1 MRKPLGALTRNV
13 AIYGAGD
20 VAVTAVG
27 ILLLPVYL
35 TYLQQEGYGAL
46 ALLIGVEA
54 ISKIFFRWGLDGAFM
69 RYYHDCE
76 TAAARMRLTS
86 TICIFLLLASGTLL
100 AVGLAASGAIANH
113 LFEQS
118 SSRYLTPLRLVLINT
133 FLLTFT
139 FVPYQVMRLEK
150 KALTFSMISFLRTA
164 ATLMLKVWFVVGVG
178 WGLTGFM
185 AADIIVTLGLLPVL
199 WPWARPL
206 LGRVFSKDE
215 LRRCLRFGLPR
226 LPHGLAQQS
235 LDAGNKYLLNLHVP
249 LTGLGVYNI
258 SSTIGQSLKLFL
270 SAFETGWAP
279 FYYETAREPDAKM
292 VFAKV
297 TTYGIA
303 ILALLVA
310 GLTAITPDL
319 IHLLTMARPWTDE
332 AYAQTAVIVPLI
344 ALGIA
349 FQGVYLLT
357 SIGLNL
363 TSQTQYYPVAAFA
376 AAGVGLGGGVILM
389 PRYGAVGGGIAFL
402 LSYITLAATAAV
414 FAQRHYA
421 VRYEGGRLVRVIAA
435 AVLAMLAGLLL
446 PQMPHLAGF
455 LTRGSAVVAVFV
467 VLLWATGFLRAT
479 ERAIL
484 GGVARRLVG
493 RTIQ

>member
-20 VAVTAVG
+20 VAVTALG
-27 ILLLPVYL
+27 ILLLPIYL
-35 TYLQQEGYGAL
+35 KYLQQEGYGAL
-46 ALLIGVEA
+46 GLLIGVEA

-76 TAAARMRLTS
+76 TPAERVRLTS
-86 TICIFLLLASGTLL
+86 TLCLFLLVASGTLL
-100 AVGLAASGAIANH
+100 AIGLVASNAIADH
-113 LFEQS
+113 LFHEAAA
-118 SSRYLTPLRLVLINT
+118 RYLTPLRLVLINT
-133 FLLTFT
+133 FVLTFT

-150 KALTFSMISFLRTA
+150 QALAYSVISFLRTLT
-164 ATLMLKVWFVVGVG
+164 TLVLKLWFVVGLG
-178 WGLTGFM
+178 WGLTGFA
-185 AADIIVTLGLLPVL
+185 AADIFVTAGLLPFL

-206 LGRVFSKDE
+206 LGSVFSMDE

-235 LDAGNKYLLNLHVP
+235 LDAGNKILLNRYVP
-249 LTGLGVYNI
+249 LAGLGVYNI
-258 SSTIGQSLKLFL
+258 SGTIGQSLKLFL

-279 FYYETAREPDAKM
+279 FYYETARQPDAQM
-292 VFAKV
+292 VFAKI

-310 GLTAITPDL
+310 GLAAITPDL
-319 IHLLTMARPWTDE
+319 IHLITMKTPWTAE
-332 AYAQTAVIVPLI
+332 AYSMTAVVVPLI
-344 ALGIA
+344 ALGLA

-376 AAGVGLGGGVILM
+376 AAGVGLGSGVILM
-389 PRYGAVGGGIAFL
+389 PRYGAVGAAVAFL
-402 LSYITLAATAAV
+402 LSYITLAATAGI

-421 VRYEGGRLVRVIAA
+421 VHYEAARLIRVLGA
-435 AVLAMLAGLLL
+435 AVLAALAGIML
-446 PQMPHLAGF
+446 PGMPHLVGF
-455 LTRGSAVVAVFV
+455 LTRGTSVVAVFV
-467 VLLWATGFLRAT
+467 GLLWLTGFLRPT

-484 GGVARRLVG
+484 GGVARRLAG
-493 RTIQ
+493 RTLQ

>member
-1 MRKPLGALTRNV
+1 MRKSLGALTRNV

-20 VAVTAVG
+20 IAITALG

-35 TYLQQEGYGAL
+35 KYLEQEGYGAL
-46 ALLIGVEA
+46 GLLIGVEA
-54 ISKIFFRWGLDGAFM
+54 LSKIFFRWGLDGAFM

-76 TAAARMRLTS
+76 TPAQRVRLTS
-86 TICIFLLLASGTLL
+86 TLCLFL
-100 AVGLAASGAIANH
+100 LAASGALLVIGLALSAPLAAH
-113 LFEQS
+113 LFQQAAD
-118 SSRYLTPLRLVLINT
+118 RYLPALRLVLVNT

-150 KALTFSMISFLRTA
+150 RALTFSVISFLRTL
-164 ATLMLKVWFVVGVG
+164 ATLVLKVWFVVGLG

-185 AADIIVTLGLLPVL
+185 AADIVVTVGLLPFL
-199 WPWARPL
+199 WPWTRPL
-206 LGRVFSKDE
+206 LGAAFSMDE

-249 LTGLGVYNI
+249 LAGLGVYNI
-258 SSTIGQSLKLFL
+258 SGTIGQTLKLFL

-279 FYYETAREPDAKM
+279 FYYETARQPDAQA
-292 VFAKV
+292 VFSKI

-319 IHLLTMARPWTDE
+319 IRLLTFASPWTEE
-332 AYAQTAVIVPLI
+332 AYALTAIIVPLI

-376 AAGVGLGGGVILM
+376 AAGAGLGSGVLLM
-389 PRYGAVGGGIAFL
+389 PRYGYVGAAVSFL
-402 LSYITLAATAAV
+402 LSYITLAATAGV
-414 FAQRHYA
+414 FARRHYA
-421 VRYEGGRLVRVIAA
+421 VRYEAARLTRVLSAALIALIIGRL
-435 AVLAMLAGLLL
+435 LPDMPPLAGLIV
-446 PQMPHLAGF
+446 
-455 LTRGSAVVAVFV
+455 RGASVVAVFAG
-467 VLLWATGFLRAT
+467 LLWVTGFLRPT

-484 GGVARRLVG
+484 GGVARRLAG

>member
-27 ILLLPVYL
+27 ILLLPIYL

-46 ALLIGVEA
+46 GLLIGVEA
-54 ISKIFFRWGLDGAFM
+54 LTKILFRWGLDGAFM

-76 TAAARMRLTS
+76 TPAERVRLTS
-86 TICIFLLLASGTLL
+86 TLCLFL
-100 AVGLAASGAIANH
+100 LAASGMLLAIGLALSGAIASH
-113 LFEQS
+113 LFDPNPD
-118 SSRYLTPLRLVLINT
+118 RYLTALRLVLINT

-150 KALTFSMISFLRTA
+150 QALTFSVISFLRTA
-164 ATLMLKVWFVVGVG
+164 ATLLLKVWFVVGAG

-185 AADIIVTLGLLPVL
+185 AADIIVTIGLLPFL
-199 WPWARPL
+199 WPWTRPL
-206 LGRVFSKDE
+206 LGAVFSKDE

-235 LDAGNKYLLNLHVP
+235 LDAGNKYLLNRHISLAD
-249 LTGLGVYNI
+249 LGVYNI
-258 SSTIGQSLKLFL
+258 SSTIGQSIKLFL

-279 FYYETAREPDAKM
+279 FYYETARQPDAQM
-292 VFAKV
+292 VFAKI

-303 ILALLVA
+303 VLALLVA

-319 IHLLTMARPWTDE
+319 IHLITIGKPWTPE
-332 AYAQTAVIVPLI
+332 AYALTAVVVPLI
-344 ALGIA
+344 ALGLA

-376 AAGVGLGGGVILM
+376 AAGVGLGAGVLLM
-389 PRYGAVGGGIAFL
+389 PRFGAVGAAVAFL
-402 LSYITLAATAAV
+402 LSYITLAGTAAA

-421 VRYEGGRLVRVIAA
+421 VRYEGARVIRVLVA
-435 AVLAMLAGLLL
+435 AVVAMVAGMLL
-446 PQMPHLAGF
+446 PDLPHLAGF
-455 LTRGSAVVAVFV
+455 LARGTAVVVVFV
-467 VLLWATGFLRAT
+467 GLLWLTGFLRPT

-484 GGVARRLVG
+484 GAVARRLAG

>member
-20 VAVTAVG
+20 VAVSAIG

-35 TYLQQEGYGAL
+35 KYLQQEGYGAL
-46 ALLIGVEA
+46 GLLIGVEA
-54 ISKIFFRWGLDGAFM
+54 LSKIFFRWGLDGAFM

-76 TAAARMRLTS
+76 TPAERVRLTS
-86 TICIFLLLASGTLL
+86 TLCLFLLVASGTLL
-100 AVGLAASGAIANH
+100 AIGLAASSAIANH
-113 LFEQS
+113 LFEQAAD
-118 SSRYLTPLRLVLINT
+118 RYLTALRLVLVNT

-150 KALTFSMISFLRTA
+150 QALTFSIISFLRTV
-164 ATLMLKVWFVVGVG
+164 ATLVLKIWLVVGMG

-185 AADIIVTLGLLPVL
+185 AADVIVTVGLLPFL
-199 WPWARPL
+199 WPWTRPL
-206 LGRVFSKDE
+206 LGAMFSMDE

-249 LTGLGVYNI
+249 LAGLGVYNI

-279 FYYETAREPDAKM
+279 FYYETARQPDAQM
-292 VFAKV
+292 VFAKI

-319 IHLLTMARPWTDE
+319 IRLITMATPWTDE
-332 AYAQTAVIVPLI
+332 AYALTAVVVPLI

-376 AAGVGLGGGVILM
+376 AAGVGLGSGVLLM
-389 PRYGAVGGGIAFL
+389 PRFGAVGAAVAFL
-402 LSYITLAATAAV
+402 LSYMTLAGTAAV

-421 VRYEGGRLVRVIAA
+421 VRYETSRLTRVLASA
-435 AVLAMLAGLLL
+435 TLAMLAGMWL
-446 PQMPHLAGF
+446 PDMPHLAGF
-455 LTRGSAVVAVFV
+455 LARGISVVAVFAG
-467 VLLWATGFLRAT
+467 LLWLTGFLRPT

-484 GGVARRLVG
+484 GGVARRLAG
-493 RTIQ
+493 RTLQ

>member
-20 VAVTAVG
+20 VAVSAVG
-27 ILLLPVYL
+27 ILLLPLYL
-35 TYLQQEGYGAL
+35 KYLQQEGYGAL
-46 ALLIGVEA
+46 GLLIGVEA
-54 ISKIFFRWGLDGAFM
+54 LSKIFFRWGLDGAFM

-76 TAAARMRLTS
+76 TPAERVRLTS
-86 TICIFLLLASGTLL
+86 TLCLFLLIASGVLL
-100 AVGLAASGAIANH
+100 AIGLAASAVIAGH
-113 LFEQS
+113 LFEQAAD
-118 SSRYLTPLRLVLINT
+118 RYLTALRLVLINT
-133 FLLTFT
+133 FLLTFP
-139 FVPYQVMRLEK
+139 FVPDQVIRLEK
-150 KALTFSMISFLRTA
+150 QALTFSVISFLRTV
-164 ATLMLKVWFVVGVG
+164 ATLVLKVWLVVGVG

-185 AADIIVTLGLLPVL
+185 AADIIVTIGLLPVL
-199 WPWARPL
+199 WPWTRPL
-206 LGRVFSKDE
+206 LGAVFSMDE

-249 LTGLGVYNI
+249 LAGLGVYNI
-258 SSTIGQSLKLFL
+258 SGTIGQSIKLFL

-279 FYYETAREPDAKM
+279 FYYETARQPDAQM
-292 VFAKV
+292 VFAKI

-310 GLTAITPDL
+310 GLSAITPDL
-319 IHLLTMARPWTDE
+319 IHLMTIAKPWTDE
-332 AYAQTAVIVPLI
+332 AYALTAVVVPLI

-376 AAGVGLGGGVILM
+376 AAGVGLGSGVFLM
-389 PRYGAVGGGIAFL
+389 PRFGAVGAGVAFL
-402 LSYITLAATAAV
+402 LSYVTLAATAGV

-421 VRYEGGRLVRVIAA
+421 VRYEVARLARVLGA
-435 AVLAMLAGLLL
+435 AVLAMLAGILL
-446 PQMPHLAGF
+446 PDMPHLAGL
-455 LTRGSAVVAVFV
+455 LTRGTSVVAVFV
-467 VLLWATGFLRAT
+467 GLLWLTGFLRPT

-484 GGVARRLVG
+484 GGVARRLAG
-493 RTIQ
+493 RTLQ

>member
-1 MRKPLGALTRNV
+1 VRKPLGALTRNV

-35 TYLQQEGYGAL
+35 KYLQQEGYGAL
-46 ALLIGVEA
+46 GLLIGVEA
-54 ISKIFFRWGLDGAFM
+54 LTKILFRWGVDGAFM

-76 TAAARMRLTS
+76 TPAERVRLTS
-86 TICIFLLLASGTLL
+86 TLCLFLLVASGILL
-100 AVGLAASGAIANH
+100 AGGLAASSAIADH
-113 LFEQS
+113 LFEQAS
-118 SSRYLTPLRLVLINT
+118 NRYLTPLRLVLVNT

-150 KALTFSMISFLRTA
+150 QALRFSVISFLRTV
-164 ATLMLKVWFVVGVG
+164 ATLILKVWFVVGAG

-185 AADIIVTLGLLPVL
+185 VADLIVTIGLVPFL

-206 LGRVFSKDE
+206 LGAVFSMDE

-235 LDAGNKYLLNLHVP
+235 LDAGNKYLLNRHVP
-249 LTGLGVYNI
+249 LAGLGIYNI
-258 SSTIGQSLKLFL
+258 SGTIGQSIKLFL

-279 FYYETAREPDAKM
+279 FYYETARQPDAKM
-292 VFAKV
+292 VFAKI

-303 ILALLVA
+303 VLALLVA

-319 IHLLTMARPWTDE
+319 IHLITIAKPWTDE
-332 AYAQTAVIVPLI
+332 AYALTATVVPLI
-344 ALGIA
+344 ALGLA

-376 AAGVGLGGGVILM
+376 AAGVGLGGGVLLM
-389 PRYGAVGGGIAFL
+389 PRFGYVGAAVAFL
-402 LSYITLAATAAV
+402 LSHVTLAATAGL

-421 VRYEGGRLVRVIAA
+421 VRYEGARVFRVLGA
-435 AVLAMLAGLLL
+435 AVLAVVLAVML
-446 PQMPHLAGF
+446 PDMPHLAG
-455 LTRGSAVVAVFV
+455 LLARGTSVVIVFV
-467 VLLWATGFLRAT
+467 GLLWLTGFLRPS

-484 GGVARRLVG
+484 GSVARRLAG
-493 RTIQ
+493 RTLQ

>member
-1 MRKPLGALTRNV
+1 VRKPLGALTRNV

-20 VAVTAVG
+20 VAVTAIG

-35 TYLQQEGYGAL
+35 KYLQQEGYGAL
-46 ALLIGVEA
+46 ALLVGFEA
-54 ISKIFFRWGLDGAFM
+54 VTKIFFRWGLDGAFM
-69 RYYHDCE
+69 RYYHDCGTPAE
-76 TAAARMRLTS
+76 RVRLTS
-86 TICIFLLLASGTLL
+86 TICLFLLAASGALL
-100 AVGLAASGAIANH
+100 AIGLAASGAIADH
-113 LFEQS
+113 LFEEAS
-118 SSRYLTPLRLVLINT
+118 HRYVTPLRLVLINT

-150 KALTFSMISFLRTA
+150 QALTFSVISFLRTV
-164 ATLMLKVWFVVGVG
+164 ATLVLKLSLVVGAG
-178 WGLTGFM
+178 WGLTGFV
-185 AADIIVTLGLLPVL
+185 AADIIVTIGLLPVL
-199 WPWARPL
+199 WPWTRPL
-206 LGRVFSKDE
+206 LGNVFSSDE
-215 LRRCLRFGLPR
+215 LSRCLRFGLPR

-249 LTGLGVYNI
+249 LAGLGVYNI

-279 FYYETAREPDAKM
+279 FYYETARQPGAQM
-292 VFAKV
+292 VFAKI

-310 GLTAITPDL
+310 GLAAITPDL
-319 IHLLTMARPWTDE
+319 IRLLTMTRPWSDA
-332 AYAQTAVIVPLI
+332 AYAQTAVVVPLI

-363 TSQTQYYPVAAFA
+363 TSRTRYYPVAAFA
-376 AAGVGLGGGVILM
+376 AAGVGLGSGVILM
-389 PRYGAVGGGIAFL
+389 PRFGAVGAAVAFL
-402 LSYITLAATAAV
+402 LSYITLAATAGV

-421 VRYEGGRLVRVIAA
+421 VHYDGARLIRVLVA
-435 AVLAMLAGLLL
+435 AVAAMLAGMLL
-446 PQMPHLAGF
+446 PGMPHLAGF
-455 LTRGSAVVAVFV
+455 LARGTAVVAVFTG
-467 VLLWATGFLRAT
+467 LLWVTGFLRPT

-484 GGVARRLVG
+484 GGVARRLAG
-493 RTIQ
+493 RTLQ

>member
-20 VAVTAVG
+20 IAITAVG
-27 ILLLPVYL
+27 ILLLPIYL
-35 TYLQQEGYGAL
+35 KYLQQEGYGAL
-46 ALLIGVEA
+46 GLLIGVEA
-54 ISKIFFRWGLDGAFM
+54 LSKIFFRWGLDGAFM
-69 RYYHDCE
+69 RYYHDGE
-76 TAAARMRLTS
+76 TPADRVRLTS
-86 TICIFLLLASGTLL
+86 TICLFLLVASGSLL
-100 AVGLAASGAIANH
+100 VIGLAASGALARH
-113 LFEQS
+113 LFDGVAD
-118 SSRYLTPLRLVLINT
+118 RYLPALRLVLINT

-150 KALTFSMISFLRTA
+150 RALTFSVISFLRTLS
-164 ATLMLKVWFVVGVG
+164 TLLLKLWFVVGLG

-185 AADIIVTLGLLPVL
+185 AADIVVTVALLPIL
-199 WPWARPL
+199 WPWTRPL
-206 LGRVFSKDE
+206 LGAAFSIEE

-235 LDAGNKYLLNLHVP
+235 LDAGNKYLLNRHVP
-249 LTGLGVYNI
+249 LSSLGVYNI
-258 SSTIGQSLKLFL
+258 SATIGQSLKLFL

-279 FYYETAREPDAKM
+279 FYYETARQPDAQV
-292 VFAKV
+292 VFSKI

-319 IHLLTMARPWTDE
+319 IHLVTFTRPWTEDE
-332 AYAQTAVIVPLI
+332 YRLVAIVVPLI
-344 ALGIA
+344 ALGLA

-376 AAGVGLGGGVILM
+376 AAGVGLGSGIVLM
-389 PRYGAVGGGIAFL
+389 PRFGTLGAAVAFL
-402 LSYITLAATAAV
+402 LSYVTLAATAGV
-414 FAQRHYA
+414 FAQRHY
-421 VRYEGGRLVRVIAA
+421 VVSYEGGRLSKVIAA
-435 AVLAMLAGLLL
+435 AVLAMIAGIVL
-446 PQMPHLAGF
+446 PEMPHLTG
-455 LTRGSAVVAVFV
+455 LLVRGTSVVAVFV
-467 VLLWATGFLRAT
+467 SLLWLTGFLRPT

-484 GGVARRLVG
+484 GGVARRLAG

>member
-20 VAVTAVG
+20 VAVTAIG
-27 ILLLPVYL
+27 FLLLPIYL
-35 TYLQQEGYGAL
+35 KYLEQEGYGAL
-46 ALLIGVEA
+46 GLLIGVEA
-54 ISKIFFRWGLDGAFM
+54 LSKIFFRWGLDGAFM
-69 RYYHDCE
+69 RYYLDCE
-76 TAAARMRLTS
+76 TPADRVRLTS
-86 TICIFLLLASGTLL
+86 TLCLFLLVASGALLAIGLLAS
-100 AVGLAASGAIANH
+100 APLAAH
-113 LFEQS
+113 LFEGAADK
-118 SSRYLTPLRLVLINT
+118 YLPALRLVLVNT

-150 KALTFSMISFLRTA
+150 QALTFSVISFLRTL
-164 ATLMLKVWFVVGVG
+164 ATLILKLWFVVGLG

-185 AADIIVTLGLLPVL
+185 AADIIVTLGLLPFL

-206 LGRVFSKDE
+206 IGASFSMDE

-235 LDAGNKYLLNLHVP
+235 LDAGNKYLLNRHVP
-249 LTGLGVYNI
+249 LSGLGVYNI
-258 SSTIGQSLKLFL
+258 SGSIGQTLKLFL

-279 FYYETAREPDAKM
+279 FYYETAKQPDART
-292 VFAKV
+292 VFAKI

-319 IHLLTMARPWTDE
+319 IRLMTMTSPWTSE
-332 AYAQTAVIVPLI
+332 AYRLTAIVVPLF

-376 AAGVGLGGGVILM
+376 AAGAGLGSGVILM
-389 PRYGAVGGGIAFL
+389 PRFGMIGAAVAFL
-402 LSYITLAATAAV
+402 LSYVTLAGTAGL
-414 FAQRHYA
+414 FARRHYE
-421 VRYEGGRLVRVIAA
+421 VRYEGARISRVVLA
-435 AVLAMLAGLLL
+435 AVLAVSAAWLLPEMPHWVGLFARGVMVIVVFGGLLWL
-446 PQMPHLAGF
+446 SGF
-455 LTRGSAVVAVFV
+455 MRP
-467 VLLWATGFLRAT
+467 T
-479 ERAIL
+479 ERAVL
-484 GGVARRLVG
+484 AGAARRLGG
-493 RTIQ
+493 RKVQ